1 MTLGCIT
8 RFDCGSN
15 SRKSPFA
22 SFAHEQLE
30 SRYPGA
36 ARITSVGHMGWNALQ
51 MAPDL
56 QQTLDRLGSARP
68 DVVLITAGGNDWFH
82 WLANSTSPPTL
93 PDAARRDQVMADMRA
108 LHAVAHRAGSKTIAL
123 SYPRLQIVR
132 SLGPLAGHELEEFN
146 QRIKYES
153 GADAFIDLDALLP
166 AAEVKANRWQS
177 SDKVHFTR
185 EGNRQLADASR
196 VGLFRTC

>member
-1 MTLGCIT
+1 MPARHQPPAALVAALATATAPDRSPIRILAYGDSATLVA
-8 RFDCGSN
+8 
-15 SRKSPFA
+15 SRVLIAVKLPEEPFA

-36 ARITSVGHMGWNALQ
+36 ARITSVGHMGWNASQ

-146 QRIKYES
+146 QRIKYERRRRFHRS
-153 GADAFIDLDALLP
+153 
-166 AAEVKANRWQS
+166 
-177 SDKVHFTR
+177 
-185 EGNRQLADASR
+185 
-196 VGLFRTC
+196 